1 MFCIIPFKADIYKAF
16 EGELKEEDLAE
27 EVGTEVSGGGK
38 IRIDNEKKTM
48 VVYGE
53 SIVCFFATPFDFY
66 FLFNFVSY

>member
-48 VVYGE
+48 VVSGE
-53 SIVCFFATPFDFY
+53 SIVCFFATHFDFY

>member
-48 VVYGE
+48 VVSGE
-53 SIVCFFATPFDFY
+53 SIVCFFATLFDFY